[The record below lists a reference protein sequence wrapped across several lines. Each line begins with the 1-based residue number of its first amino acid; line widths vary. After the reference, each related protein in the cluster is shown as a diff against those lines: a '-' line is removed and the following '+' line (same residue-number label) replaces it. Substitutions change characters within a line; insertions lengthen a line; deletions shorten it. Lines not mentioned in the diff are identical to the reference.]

1 MYSERLEPGQLLTTF
16 KGLPDHL
23 IGYKVQL
30 FEKSKTL
37 QCIYYVTIFKSSSL
51 T

>member
-1 MYSERLEPGQLLTTF
+1 MYSERLEPGQPLTTF

-30 FEKSKTL
+30 FENA
-37 QCIYYVTIFKSSSL
+37 YM
-51 T
+51 